1 MCLLCLIQSE
11 LLSTPRLT
19 VLEGSVEELLV
30 AEANPEE
37 PGHHRVT
44 GIRLG
49 REGKSCQCNHF
60 YFDLNFCIQFCNLS
74 VISTFYLF
82 DHFC

>member
-1 MCLLCLIQSE
+1 MLFLLFQSE

-30 AEANPEE
+30 EEPDPEE
-37 PGHHRVT
+37 PGQHRVT

-49 REGKSCQCNHF
+49 RKQK
-60 YFDLNFCIQFCNLS
+60 
-74 VISTFYLF
+74 
-82 DHFC
+82 

>member
-1 MCLLCLIQSE
+1 MLFLLFQSE

-30 AEANPEE
+30 EEPNPEE

-49 REGKSCQCNHF
+49 MKQNKRKMPSKMMF
-60 YFDLNFCIQFCNLS
+60 YIMCMYAVC
-74 VISTFYLF
+74 YG
-82 DHFC
+82 